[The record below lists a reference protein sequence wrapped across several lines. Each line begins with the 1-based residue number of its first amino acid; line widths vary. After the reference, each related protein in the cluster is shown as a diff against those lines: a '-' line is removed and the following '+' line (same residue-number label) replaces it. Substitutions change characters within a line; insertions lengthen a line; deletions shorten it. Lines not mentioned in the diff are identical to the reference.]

1 MSREIDW
8 EQVKMNLP
16 RLTDEALASLRT
28 EIEAVWTLRTDTAK
42 ARAWIAKIKK
52 IVEEAQYLVIAP
64 RHDYEERSVNWG
76 SNKLAS
82 EILKELE
89 KLE

>member
-1 MSREIDW
+1 MSQEIDW
-8 EQVKMNLP
+8 EQIKQNLS
-16 RLTDEALASLRT
+16 RLTDETLADLGN
-28 EIEAVWTLRTDTAK
+28 EIEAVWSLRTATIRAK
-42 ARAWIAKIKK
+42 AWIEKFKK

-64 RHDYEERSVNWG
+64 AHDYEERSVNWG

-89 KLE
+89 KLQ